1 MVRPFVADGI
11 CYGMG
16 SIRRRSYNLIRHFL
30 AHFLT
35 PSKSL
40 RCHQEPFSKD
50 TERPPIDCCAP
61 QIWPKLSGTVFCKL
75 GAIQSVSKNF
85 YLPPS
90 FSCTLTHTHRQAHTH
105 TTRSQIHTH
114 THAGTHA
121 LLAHK
126 HTRTFSNKQNLS
138 MLHLFLFN

>member
-40 RCHQEPFSKD
+40 RCHQEPFSKNHQLIVAHLRFGQNCLGQSSANLGLFNLCQRISICLPHSYALSPTHKRAHTHATRTQTHKHTD
-50 TERPPIDCCAP
+50 TR
-61 QIWPKLSGTVFCKL
+61 
-75 GAIQSVSKNF
+75 
-85 YLPPS
+85 
-90 FSCTLTHTHRQAHTH
+90 THTHYSHTN
-105 TTRSQIHTH
+105 
-114 THAGTHA
+114 THA
-121 LLAHK
+121 LSL
-126 HTRTFSNKQNLS
+126 TNKI
-138 MLHLFLFN
+138 

>member
-50 TERPPIDCCAP
+50 TERPPIDCCAS

-85 YLPPS
+85 YLPAS
-90 FSCTLTHTHRQAHTH
+90 FLCSLTHTQ
-105 TTRSQIHTH
+105 
-114 THAGTHA
+114 AGTHT

-138 MLHLFLFN
+138 ILHLFLFN